1 MGLAGS
7 DCSMGELDLVE
18 VWSSGGSML
27 MGAWLLTLKLGCWGS
42 VRSQYPIPRRL
53 TMGMA
58 VLAHVQNYVVLVS
71 LCLNNLYHW
80 LLINSTGSYSLLG
93 EYFLGMK

>member
-1 MGLAGS
+1 
-7 DCSMGELDLVE
+7 
-18 VWSSGGSML
+18 
-27 MGAWLLTLKLGCWGS
+27 
-42 VRSQYPIPRRL
+42 
-53 TMGMA
+53 MGMA